1 MAHLTTNP
9 LQTLPVANLFPQETQ
24 QSPICISH
32 GMEWFFDDANTVHD
46 IGGRVPSRRWHIKTP
61 IGDHLSFGSNITKRM
76 SRLDVFLLMFP
87 PNQLDVM
94 CRETNIILDF
104 YHKPKTTKCELL
116 KFFGII
122 ILATRYEFQSRR
134 NLWSEKPTSK
144 YLSSPAFGS
153 KTGMSR
159 KRFDVLWSGV
169 RWS

>member
-1 MAHLTTNP
+1 
-9 LQTLPVANLFPQETQ
+9 
-24 QSPICISH
+24 
-32 GMEWFFDDANTVHD
+32 
-46 IGGRVPSRRWHIKTP
+46 VPSRRWHIKTP

-76 SRLDVFLLMFP
+76 SRQDVFLLMFP

-104 YHKPKTTKCELL
+104 YHKPKTTKSELL

-144 YLSSPAFGS
+144 YLSAPAFGS

-169 RWS
+169 RWSQQPNNNQPGNTQQQHERVTWDKGNEGTYPPMACLQFDYFCQRGGTHLRK